1 MILDSSAIVA
11 IILGG
16 PDALALERT
25 LARDPYRGVAAPTV
39 LETGLVLAS
48 RLGGSSELHLTAFL
62 VESGA
67 AVIPFGERHWPVA
80 LDGFRRFGKGRH
92 PASLNFGDC
101 VTYATAKVAGEP
113 LLCVGSDF
121 AHTDLTLAM

>member
-11 IILGG
+11 MILRE
-16 PDALALERT
+16 PDAHALERT
-25 LARDPYRGVAAPTV
+25 LAQDPYRGVAAPTV

-48 RLGGSSELHLTAFL
+48 RLGRSAEPHLAAFL
-62 VESGA
+62 MESGA

-80 LDGFRRFGKGRH
+80 LEGFRRFGKGTH
-92 PASLNFGDC
+92 PAALNFGDC
-101 VTYATAKVAGEP
+101 LTYATAKVAGEP

-121 AHTDLTLAM
+121 AQTDLTLAM

>member
-11 IILGG
+11 IILGE
-16 PDALALERT
+16 PDALALEQA

-48 RLGGSSELHLTAFL
+48 RLGRSSELHLAAFL
-62 VESGA
+62 LESGA
-67 AVIPFGERHWPVA
+67 AVLPFGERHWPVA

-92 PASLNFGDC
+92 PAALNVGDC
-101 VTYATAKVAGEP
+101 LTYATAKVAGEP

-121 AHTDLTLAM
+121 AHTDLALAM